1 MSERLNRLVEYFEA
15 ITEATVPQLRDF
27 YAADA

>member
-15 ITEATVPQLRDF
+15 ITEATVTQLRDF